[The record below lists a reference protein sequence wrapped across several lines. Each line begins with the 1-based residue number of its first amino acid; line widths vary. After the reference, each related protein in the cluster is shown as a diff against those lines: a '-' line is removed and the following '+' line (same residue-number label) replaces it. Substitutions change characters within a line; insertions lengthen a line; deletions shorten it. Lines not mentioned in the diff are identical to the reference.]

1 MRFTLKSHRV
11 PTAPCKYSAPV
22 FDIPPVT
29 RDEFKQGLRL
39 RRFLLASV
47 FSVLYLVVLGVFCTQ
62 DKIDRQTLLHAC
74 AIVAA
79 FIVVF
84 FCLFRLGL
92 NLRFPDPS
100 LTGWQLLASVFTMLY
115 VIYRAPDSRIAF
127 TAFFFVAMMFG
138 MLRHSGMK
146 LALLGSVSLLSFA
159 FVTGLRYANNRDTE
173 MLRLDMLQVVVMA
186 VTFPW
191 FLFIGSCVKQLQRG
205 LTEATIKLEDIEEK
219 ARRDDLTGVYNRRT
233 LIAAMEESKQR
244 ADSTGEPL
252 SICVIDLDFF
262 KRYNDEFD
270 HLTGDQVLRT
280 FAQAVQ
286 DGLRATDIFGR
297 YGGEEFVQILRHT
310 TLAGAMAD
318 AERLRERISA
328 FAIPTSRPIGP
339 LTVSIGVAQYE
350 PGETIIETF
359 ARADEALYKAK
370 QRGRNRVEC

>member
-1 MRFTLKSHRV
+1 
-11 PTAPCKYSAPV
+11 
-22 FDIPPVT
+22 
-29 RDEFKQGLRL
+29 
-39 RRFLLASV
+39 
-47 FSVLYLVVLGVFCTQ
+47 
-62 DKIDRQTLLHAC
+62 
-74 AIVAA
+74 
-79 FIVVF
+79 
-84 FCLFRLGL
+84 
-92 NLRFPDPS
+92 
-100 LTGWQLLASVFTMLY
+100 MLY
-115 VIYRAPDSRIAF
+115 VLYRAPDSRIAF

-146 LALLGSVSLLSFA
+146 LAALGSVSLLSFA
-159 FVTGLRYANNRDTE
+159 LVTGFRYADNRDAE

-191 FLFIGSCVKQLQRG
+191 FLFIGGRVKRLQRG
-205 LTEATIKLEDIEEK
+205 LTEASIKLEDIEEK
-219 ARRDDLTGVYNRRT
+219 ARHDDLTGVYNRRA

-244 ADSTGEPL
+244 ADSGGEPL

-270 HLTGDQVLRT
+270 HLTGDRVLRA

-286 DGLRATDIFGR
+286 GGLRASDVFGR

-328 FAIPTSRPIGP
+328 FDIATTRSIGP

-350 PGETIIETF
+350 PGEAIIQTF

>member
-1 MRFTLKSHRV
+1 MQISD
-11 PTAPCKYSAPV
+11 PV
-22 FDIPPVT
+22 LDVSPVT

-286 DGLRATDIFGR
+286 DGLRATDLFGR